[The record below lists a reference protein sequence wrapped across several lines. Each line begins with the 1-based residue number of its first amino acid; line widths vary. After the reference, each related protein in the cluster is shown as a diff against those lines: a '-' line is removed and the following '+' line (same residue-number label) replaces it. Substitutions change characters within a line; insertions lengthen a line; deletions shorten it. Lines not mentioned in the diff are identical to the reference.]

1 VKDMDNAMI
10 EEIVKEVLKSL
21 DISGEPIE
29 KKEDKTKADSYN
41 GTLSK
46 ADYPLAE
53 KGKTS

>member
-1 VKDMDNAMI
+1 MDNAMI